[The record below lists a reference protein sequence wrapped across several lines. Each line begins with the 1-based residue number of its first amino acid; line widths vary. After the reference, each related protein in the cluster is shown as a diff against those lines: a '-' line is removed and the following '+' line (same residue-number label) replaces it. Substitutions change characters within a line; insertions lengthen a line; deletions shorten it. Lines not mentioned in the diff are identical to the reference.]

1 MNLRKNILY
10 FPILPLKYFVLLP
23 RCQVYPACIL
33 INFPET
39 ENIVHV
45 AFCEFDLLKIETRAE
60 DTSSQTD

>member
-1 MNLRKNILY
+1 MNESSKECLIPTR
-10 FPILPLKYFVLLP
+10 PILPLKYFVLLP

-45 AFCEFDLLKIETRAE
+45 AFCEFDLLKIETHAE
-60 DTSSQTD
+60 DK